1 MTDSSPGRKKKKL
14 TIAASKKGV
23 ETAEKALL
31 RLGFGSKSNFARS
44 KMLSRST
51 VTKFFT
57 QCPILYDSF
66 KVICDSL
73 QLKWEEI
80 LETTE
85 ESINFQPIERQLNPS
100 SDIEEGVK
108 KKMLVRQVNIVE
120 KISQRTKTVIT
131 LKGDIDSISNI
142 QVIAAILKEHGG
154 DTIQIT
160 DIQEGSIK
168 LIIEGSQEDIERLL
182 NKIQSGELTEL
193 DGFPVEDAQ
202 ILAEKMPEEMG
213 HIEIIP
219 QFTGVKSMQINRLS
233 QIEKNLKLLRD
244 QQHALEREAILT
256 TGLPKIHAEQRLQ
269 EEIKPKIREYEKEYW
284 QVLAQQTKTV
294 EIPEPEAE
302 IIVAEIVEEVGQ
314 IEVQRQYPD
323 EVVQI
328 LQEIRDKLNQP
339 GQTAAAKLKGVISS
353 IPPFIGISYEA
364 ELDTENFFQRHFP
377 TFQKGVKALAKKS

>member
-23 ETAEKALL
+23 ETAEKALI
-31 RLGFGSKSNFARS
+31 RLGFGTKSNFATS
-44 KMLSRST
+44 KRLSRST

-57 QCPILYDSF
+57 QSPIMYDSF

-80 LETTE
+80 LETPE
-85 ESINFQPIERQLNPS
+85 ESINSQPIKRQLNPS

-108 KKMLVRQVNIVE
+108 NKMLVRQVNFVE
-120 KISQRTKTVIT
+120 ITSQKTQTVIT

-160 DIQEGSIK
+160 AIQEGSIK
-168 LIIEGSQEDIERLL
+168 LIIEGSKEDIERLL

-202 ILAEKMPEEMG
+202 ILAEKMPEEIG
-213 HIEIIP
+213 HIEILP
-219 QFTGVKSMQINRLS
+219 PFTRVKSVQINRLS
-233 QIEKNLKLLRD
+233 QIEKNLRL
-244 QQHALEREAILT
+244 
-256 TGLPKIHAEQRLQ
+256 LQ
-269 EEIKPKIREYEKEYW
+269 EHLVGKVKALNLAPQDDKIRIKLQIRELRKEIREQEEDYW
-284 QVLAQQTKTV
+284 QVFARQTKTV
-294 EIPEPEAE
+294 EIPEQEAE
-302 IIVAEIVEEVGQ
+302 VIVAEIVEGVGQ

-323 EVVQI
+323 EVIQI

-339 GQTAAAKLKGVISS
+339 GATAAAKLKGVISS
-353 IPPFIGISYEA
+353 IPPFVGISYEG
-364 ELDTENFFQRHFP
+364 ELDTENFFQQHFP
-377 TFQKGVKALAKKS
+377 TFRKWAKVFAKKS